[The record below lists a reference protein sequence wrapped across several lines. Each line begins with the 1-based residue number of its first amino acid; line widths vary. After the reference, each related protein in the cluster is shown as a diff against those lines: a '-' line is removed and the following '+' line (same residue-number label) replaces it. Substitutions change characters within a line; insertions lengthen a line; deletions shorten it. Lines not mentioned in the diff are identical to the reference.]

1 MIINKKVIIVIIIL
15 LTALSV
21 FLLVRCGILK
31 SDNAPVPS
39 ADKIN
44 QSIVSPNDKP
54 QIVSTKPDPL
64 EDTIIPATATI
75 EITFNRPLEN
85 VGEFKLRME
94 PKIDYKI
101 E

>member
-1 MIINKKVIIVIIIL
+1 MKQKIIIL
-15 LTALSV
+15 V
-21 FLLVRCGILK
+21 VIFGVIVIFFFLRGTF
-31 SDNAPVPS
+31 S
-39 ADKIN
+39 
-44 QSIVSPNDKP
+44 KP
-54 QIVSTKPDPL
+54 QSQKPVEQKTSPTQSQNESPRIVSTKPDPL